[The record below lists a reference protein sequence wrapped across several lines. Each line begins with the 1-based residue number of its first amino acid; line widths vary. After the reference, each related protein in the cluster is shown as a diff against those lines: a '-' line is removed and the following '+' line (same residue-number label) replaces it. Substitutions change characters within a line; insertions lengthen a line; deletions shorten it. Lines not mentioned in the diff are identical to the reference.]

1 MRDMKM
7 IKYGKNG
14 FTLVE
19 MMIVLLIMCVVV
31 AVSAP
36 VMTTR
41 MKADLQG
48 SSSAWKYIE
57 NSGNSDIYFGT
68 KDLQRVVIGQ
78 NSVETSDNARLIIN
92 TSADTPNQIMF
103 KDGGNYAGMLKF
115 GSNGSMAIGNG
126 AQANADYSAA
136 IGYGAKALTPNSI
149 VLGTDKETV
158 SIPGSLLVQSTSY
171 PSDRRLKYVGKEST
185 DGLDKIRK
193 LKVYNYIYRKDA
205 QKVPH
210 VGVIA
215 KDLQK
220 VFPNAVKKGSDG
232 FLSIRT
238 DDMFYALINAVKEI
252 DTKISTL
259 LKHDDEKELRIK
271 KLEEQNKALELRIKE
286 LENKIK

>member
-1 MRDMKM
+1 M

>member
-1 MRDMKM
+1 M

-215 KDLQK
+215 QDLQK